1 MVLPLPNF
9 TALTTGMSTAELQ
22 TEIIQLLREERNTN
36 ILEAIR
42 MLLRREETD
51 TDEDLTAE
59 ELAEL
64 DAQRADHLS
73 GKSKSYTAEES
84 IRMIRDGFHE

>member
-1 MVLPLPNF
+1 
-9 TALTTGMSTAELQ
+9 MSTIDLQ
-22 TEIIQLLREERNTN
+22 TEIMQLLREERNTS

-42 MLLRREETD
+42 MLLRREEAD
-51 TDEDLTAE
+51 TDEDFTAE

-73 GKSKSYTAEES
+73 GKSRSYTEEES
-84 IRMIRDGFHE
+84 IRMIREGFKG

>member
-1 MVLPLPNF
+1 MN
-9 TALTTGMSTAELQ
+9 TIDLQ
-22 TEIIQLLREERNTN
+22 TEIMQLLREERNTS

-42 MLLRREETD
+42 MLLRREEAD
-51 TDEDLTAE
+51 TDEDFTAE

-73 GKSKSYTAEES
+73 GKSRSYTEEES
-84 IRMIRDGFHE
+84 IRMIREGFKG

>member
-1 MVLPLPNF
+1 M
-9 TALTTGMSTAELQ
+9 TAIDLQ
-22 TEIIQLLREERNTN
+22 TEIIQLLREERNTS

-42 MLLRREETD
+42 MLLRRAEAD
-51 TDEDLTAE
+51 TDEDFTAE

-84 IRMIRDGFHE
+84 IRMIREGPKE

>member
-1 MVLPLPNF
+1 
-9 TALTTGMSTAELQ
+9 MSAIDIQ
-22 TEIIQLLREERNTN
+22 TEIIQLLREERNTS

-42 MLLRREETD
+42 MLLRREEAD
-51 TDEDLTAE
+51 TDEDFTAE

-73 GKSKSYTAEES
+73 GKSKSYTVEES
-84 IRMIRDGFHE
+84 IRMIREGFKE

>member
-1 MVLPLPNF
+1 
-9 TALTTGMSTAELQ
+9 MSAIDIQ
-22 TEIIQLLREERNTN
+22 TEIIQLLREERNPS

-42 MLLRREETD
+42 MLLRREEAD
-51 TDEDLTAE
+51 TDEDFTAE

-73 GKSKSYTAEES
+73 GRSRSYTAEES
-84 IRMIRDGFHE
+84 IRMTREGFKE

>member
-1 MVLPLPNF
+1 M
-9 TALTTGMSTAELQ
+9 TAIDLR
-22 TEIIQLLREERNTN
+22 TEIIQLLREERNTS

-42 MLLRREETD
+42 MLLRREESDADDDFTV
-51 TDEDLTAE
+51 E

-73 GKSKSYTAEES
+73 GKSRSYTAEES
-84 IRMIRDGFHE
+84 IRMIRDGFKE

>member
-1 MVLPLPNF
+1 
-9 TALTTGMSTAELQ
+9 MSTSELQ
-22 TEIIQLLREERNTN
+22 IEIIQLLREERNTS

-42 MLLRREETD
+42 MLLRREEAEIE
-51 TDEDLTAE
+51 EDFTAE

-73 GKSKSYTAEES
+73 GKSRSYTAEES
-84 IRMIRDGFHE
+84 IRMIREGFQE

>member
-1 MVLPLPNF
+1 MS
-9 TALTTGMSTAELQ
+9 ALDLQAE
-22 TEIIQLLREERNTN
+22 IMQLLREERNMS

-42 MLLRREETD
+42 MLLLR
-51 TDEDLTAE
+51 DEGEVDDDFTAE

-73 GKSKSYTAEES
+73 GKSKSFTAEES
-84 IRMIRDGFHE
+84 IRMIREGFKG